1 VEPPLSADAR
11 GFLAGYS
18 PEVRAIALRLR
29 THVLA
34 VVPGANE
41 QLDLPARMLA
51 YGHSR
56 TYKGLICVIMPL
68 KVGVNLGFPRGAALP
83 DPEGLLQGT
92 GKRARHVRVESL
104 VGADAPALRD
114 LIAASALSADRG

>member
-1 VEPPLSADAR
+1 
-11 GFLAGYS
+11 
-18 PEVRAIALRLR
+18 
-29 THVLA
+29 
-34 VVPGANE
+34 
-41 QLDLPARMLA
+41 
-51 YGHSR
+51 
-56 TYKGLICVIMPL
+56 LICVIMPL

-104 VGADAPALRD
+104 AGADAPALRD